1 MSNRRAMNSV
11 IYKIVTRQQWQDA
24 LQEGIFYGSPA
35 DLADGYIHFSTAV
48 QLQETAEKHF
58 AGQADL
64 LLLLVKTDP
73 ISENLRWERS
83 RSGEL
88 FPHLYAPL
96 PLEAVKKMYEIGNG
110 HDGRH
115 QFPSEIH
122 A

>member
-1 MSNRRAMNSV
+1 MSNRRAMSAV

-24 LQEGIFYGSPA
+24 LQEGVFYGSPA

-48 QLQETAEKHF
+48 QLQETAAKHF
-58 AGQADL
+58 AGETGL
-64 LLLLVKTDP
+64 LLLLVKTNP

-83 RSGEL
+83 RGGEL

-96 PLEAVKKMYEIGNG
+96 PLEAVREMYEIENG

-115 QFPSEIH
+115 QFPPEIR